1 MACRECK
8 AFWTVPVDKVE
19 SVAGKLE
26 ALAGKKAT
34 ELELQDV
41 KLAGPSA
48 SESSITMSRS
58 KPADADTFSG
68 RHTLCCCLQPTAVR
82 HHTTPQRRAC
92 SCRDSACQLSTALRL
107 ALWSSAS
114 RAQGVAGRCEAHA

>member
-26 ALAGKKAT
+26 ALAGKHEALAGKQAT
-34 ELELQDV
+34 ALELQDV

-48 SESSITMSRS
+48 SDSSITISRS
-58 KPADADTFSG
+58 KPADAGTFSG
-68 RHTLCCCLQPTAVR
+68 RHTLCCCLQLTAVR
-82 HHTTPQRRAC
+82 HHSMPQCLAC
-92 SCRDSACQLSTALRL
+92 SCHASACQLSTVLRL
-107 ALWSSAS
+107 ALWSSGS
-114 RAQGVAGRCEAHA
+114 S

>member
-1 MACRECK
+1 MNGSAHLAVYSAELDPQFTACRECK

-19 SVAGKLE
+19 CVAGKLE

-48 SESSITMSRS
+48 SDSSIVITISRC
-58 KPADADTFSG
+58 KPAEADTFSG
-68 RHTLCCCLQPTAVR
+68 RHTLCCCIQPIAVR
-82 HHTTPQRRAC
+82 HHN
-92 SCRDSACQLSTALRL
+92 TA
-107 ALWSSAS
+107 
-114 RAQGVAGRCEAHA
+114 QC